1 MSANHAWLEPLF
13 RVLMSLLFLVSATT
27 KVTETTMIQGYMHA
41 YGVPTML
48 VWPAAV
54 WEFVAGF
61 TLLAGFG
68 IRPISLLLAG
78 WCILTAAIFHTA
90 FSDLNQLMNFF
101 KNLTMA
107 GGFLMLA
114 RNGSPASIDSLL
126 TSRRLAR
133 HRM

>member
-1 MSANHAWLEPLF
+1 VARTA
-13 RVLMSLLFLVSATT
+13 
-27 KVTETTMIQGYMHA
+27 
-41 YGVPTML
+41 VPFAD
-48 VWPAAV
+48 V
-54 WEFVAGF
+54 
-61 TLLAGFG
+61 

-107 GGFLMLA
+107 GGFLTLA

-126 TSRRLAR
+126 TSRQLTR